1 MQAQMAVRGYQVEL
15 ALPGHARETAAV
27 SAQNL
32 QALYARHRQALFT
45 LALSRTRCRGL
56 AEDAVHEAF
65 VRICRTGLA
74 RVADADAYVFAA
86 VRNAAIDQVR
96 RARQAASLDQR
107 AADSIFEAP
116 DAPALR
122 DEQAR
127 LVAAAVDAL
136 PDDQREAIVMRI
148 YGGLSFAQ
156 IGQVTGEPLATVATR
171 YRRGLGGLRLKLE
184 RHV

>member
-1 MQAQMAVRGYQVEL
+1 M
-15 ALPGHARETAAV
+15 
-27 SAQNL
+27 SAQDL
-32 QALYARHRQALFT
+32 QTLYARHRQALFT

-65 VRICRTGLA
+65 VRICRTDLA
-74 RVADADAYVFAA
+74 RLADADAYVFAA

-96 RARQAASLDQR
+96 RAGHAASLDQA
-107 AADSIFEAP
+107 AADSIFEAGADVP
-116 DAPALR
+116 GDEAQR

-127 LVAAAVDAL
+127 LVARAVDAL
-136 PDDQREAIVMRI
+136 PDEQREAIVMRI

-156 IGQVTGEPLATVATR
+156 IGRVTGDPLPTVATR
-171 YRRGLGGLRLKLE
+171 YRRGLERLRLKLE